1 MSCNV
6 GKTKKDFVIAAVAT
20 VINTILVH
28 VCKPC
33 KSVHDIY
40 ECFIVKGPS

>member
-20 VINTILVH
+20 VIHTILVH
-28 VCKPC
+28 VFEPC
-33 KSVHDIY
+33 EFMTFMSV
-40 ECFIVKGPS
+40 SL